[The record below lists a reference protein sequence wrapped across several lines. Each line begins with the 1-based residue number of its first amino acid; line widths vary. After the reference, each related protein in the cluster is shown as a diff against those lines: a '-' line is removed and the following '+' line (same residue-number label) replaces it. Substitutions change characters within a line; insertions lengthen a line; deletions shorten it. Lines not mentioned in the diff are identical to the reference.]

1 MLTLDDIIAIE
12 PRVHDILMD
21 AKENSFRRDEL
32 DRLYSRYKRRL
43 SQFVG
48 WLSPYEEL
56 RCAQAYEAMIIALC
70 EALDY

>member
-1 MLTLDDIIAIE
+1 MPMLDEIIAIE
-12 PRVHDILMD
+12 PKVGEILMD
-21 AKENSFRRDEL
+21 AKANSFRRDEL
-32 DRLYSRYKRRL
+32 DELYSRYKRRL

-48 WLSPYEEL
+48 WFSPYEEL